1 MVYDETLSEGDDR
14 QPSMIA
20 RVDAEITAADVE
32 VPAMRNRV
40 LRHDG
45 AHEAA
50 EAGEPDQPGQDE
62 GGDPAEED
70 EESFELEETPMQ
82 RYQRYCQSGMEEVS
96 DPDEWADIHYGFG
109 PDRDSEPGGA
119 STRSRSRDDY
129 DDGSNPQ
136 PKSMPRPLSQQVD
149 RQVAMEVAMK
159 MADDREA
166 SGAQPSSST
175 PSIGI
180 MNEGNYYLSSIPVA
194 NFFGISPVPKA
205 VEALEDYRWDL
216 LMQGRERGCAQL
228 QKFVKF
234 NSFATR
240 SSGTSKDA

>member
-1 MVYDETLSEGDDR
+1 MREDPIEEAAYSTELQNLLDAETVEEENMVYDETLSEGGDE

-20 RVDAEITAADVE
+20 RVGAEITAADVE

-50 EAGEPDQPGQDE
+50 AGEPDQPGQDE

-96 DPDEWADIHYGFG
+96 DPDEWADTHYGVG
-109 PDRDSEPGGA
+109 PDRDSEPGRA

-136 PKSMPRPLSQQVD
+136 PKSTPRPLSQQVD

-180 MNEGNYYLSSIPVA
+180 MNKGNYYLSSIPWQTFSVSVL
-194 NFFGISPVPKA
+194 FQRPWK
-205 VEALEDYRWDL
+205 L
-216 LMQGRERGCAQL
+216 
-228 QKFVKF
+228 
-234 NSFATR
+234 
-240 SSGTSKDA
+240 